1 MRLLRVNGVK
11 LSRCPIVQVFEGFEK
26 KNEGGFE
33 GFEGKEGLEVF
44 EIEPALLRTD
54 KQCTLR
60 TRSQFLEAKVLEY
73 LEMQHALQKL
83 SAKKLNRKLFNLTK
97 KALDLFHIAEL
108 ASEINSRRIWCMPQ
122 EDLMGK
128 VSLLMHSC
136 MLPGLAARIWDI
148 VPLKLEVKRP
158 PLCGSRQHSSSVVVS
173 PGAGLVLDHDKCMP
187 GSQPGLVVRFV
198 TASGGKEPDYPP
210 PGFEKQVQVKKMPQP
225 QKFY

>member
-1 MRLLRVNGVK
+1 MCRTSRRRSSTDLRPWSPYAIGFAWE
-11 LSRCPIVQVFEGFEK
+11 VQVFEGFEK

-108 ASEINSRRIWCMPQ
+108 ASEINTRRIWCMPQ

-187 GSQPGLVVRFV
+187 GSQP
-198 TASGGKEPDYPP
+198 
-210 PGFEKQVQVKKMPQP
+210 
-225 QKFY
+225 